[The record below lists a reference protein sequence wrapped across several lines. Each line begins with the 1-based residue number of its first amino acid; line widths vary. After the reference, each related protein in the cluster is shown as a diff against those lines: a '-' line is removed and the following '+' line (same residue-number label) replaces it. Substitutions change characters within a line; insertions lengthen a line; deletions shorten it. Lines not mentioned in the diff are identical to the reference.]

1 MKIVSNVLEN
11 IDGIQVFYIIGL
23 LIFVT
28 LFLVILI
35 RTIKRPNK
43 EISDI
48 KNSILKDDD
57 SDEINRVCL

>member
-28 LFLVILI
+28 LFIVIFY
-35 RTIKRPNK
+35 RTMRRPNK
-43 EISDI
+43 EMTDI
-48 KNSILKDDD
+48 KNSILIDDD
-57 SDEINRVCL
+57 SDELITS

>member
-11 IDGIQVFYIIGL
+11 IDGIQVFYLIGL

-48 KNSILKDDD
+48 KNSILQDDD
-57 SDEINRVCL
+57 SEELITS